1 MPRRAE
7 TLSATKVKNAKSK
20 EKDYKMFDGGGLF
33 LLVTVKG
40 SKLWKLKYRINNKEK
55 LLSFGKYPLISLSEA
70 RELRDL
76 NKKLIKQGLDPQE
89 YKNAKKQEQKTKQQ
103 ELNNTFKKI
112 ALERLEKSRSEL
124 SEAHYKR
131 TMGGFKNYVFPAIGE
146 KLINEIDA
154 IDIINILRHMVDKK
168 IKNSAQKVYQS
179 INKTFKY
186 AVANGYTSR
195 NPASDFDVK
204 EIIGKI
210 TQNHYPIITDTKGIR
225 KLLNSINNYGGEFS
239 TKNALI
245 FMAHTFVRPTN
256 IRLALWDEID
266 LENRQWVIP
275 AHKMK
280 TNNEHI
286 VPLSRQMLEL
296 LKEVKKY
303 NGDSMYLFPSGKSLN
318 TPLSD
323 GTFLRAIRKMGYTK
337 EDFTPH
343 GFRGMFSTL
352 ANEKSDFPHEVIEI
366 QLAHSVG
373 SRVSQ
378 AYNRAQYLDQR
389 VELMQWWS
397 DYLDK
402 CMEIQ

>member
-303 NGDSMYLFPSGKSLN
+303 NGDSMYLFPSEKSPN

>member
-1 MPRRAE
+1 LFLELA
-7 TLSATKVKNAKSK
+7 
-20 EKDYKMFDGGGLF
+20 MFDGGGLF
-33 LLVTVKG
+33 LLVTAKG

>member
-1 MPRRAE
+1 
-7 TLSATKVKNAKSK
+7 
-20 EKDYKMFDGGGLF
+20 MFDGGGLF
-33 LLVTVKG
+33 LLVTAKG